1 MDSSSSWDMSSGG
14 SSGGKPSPKRELQG
28 PRPTPLKIRKDS
40 HKIKKL
46 PVAPQ
51 LPNQQQQSYQ
61 QPGNNQLRPPVIIY
75 TVSPKV
81 IHTDPNDFMKLV
93 QRLTGP
99 SSSSYLPSPSTS
111 LLQAQSSS
119 SVDFDVGAISPA
131 ARYASIERT
140 SPQGA
145 AKFRVAEEDSSIIE
159 GLEMGSTV
167 ERTMGTNPS
176 ILSPIPSSLP
186 PISPGFFSP
195 AIDPNSLSF
204 VHDFSPFYNSGNRNL
219 FDGSSNFL
227 TSPST
232 NFLSPSITS
241 PNPHNFDLF
250 NQFLDP

>member
-1 MDSSSSWDMSSGG
+1 MDSSSSSWDIPSAG
-14 SSGGKPSPKRELQG
+14 STGGKPSPKRELQG

-40 HKIKKL
+40 HKIKK
-46 PVAPQ
+46 PPIAPQ
-51 LPNQQQQSYQ
+51 LQNQRQQQQQQSYQ
-61 QPGNNQLRPPVIIY
+61 QPGNSQQRPPVIIY

-99 SSSSYLPSPSTS
+99 SSTSYLPSPSTS
-111 LLQAQSSS
+111 LPQSSS
-119 SVDFDVGAISPA
+119 SVDFDVAAISPA

-145 AKFRVAEEDSSIIE
+145 GKFRVTEDSSIIE
-159 GLEMGSTV
+159 GLEMGSTI
-167 ERTMGTNPS
+167 ERTMGSNPS

-186 PISPGFFSP
+186 PISPNFFSP
-195 AIDPNSLSF
+195 TIDPNYLSF
-204 VHDFSPFYNSGNRNL
+204 VHDFSPFFNSTKNL

-232 NFLSPSITS
+232 NFLSPSMTS
-241 PNPHNFDLF
+241 PNPPFDLF
-250 NQFLDP
+250 NQFLDL

>member
-1 MDSSSSWDMSSGG
+1 MDSSSSSSWDMSSGG
-14 SSGGKPSPKRELQG
+14 SGGKPSPKRELQG

-40 HKIKKL
+40 HKIKKP

-51 LPNQQQQSYQ
+51 LQGQQQQQQQ
-61 QPGNNQLRPPVIIY
+61 QPGNNQQRPPVIIY

-99 SSSSYLPSPSTS
+99 SSTSYLPSPSTS
-111 LLQAQSSS
+111 LPQSSS

-145 AKFRVAEEDSSIIE
+145 AKFRVVEDSGIIE

-167 ERTMGTNPS
+167 ERTMGSFPS
-176 ILSPIPSSLP
+176 ILSPVPSSLP
-186 PISPGFFSP
+186 PISPSFFSP
-195 AIDPNSLSF
+195 PIDPNSLSF
-204 VHDFSPFYNSGNRNL
+204 VHDFSPFYSSNKHF

-232 NFLSPSITS
+232 NFLSPSIIS
-241 PNPHNFDLF
+241 PNPPFDLF
-250 NQFLDP
+250 NQGFLDP

>member
-1 MDSSSSWDMSSGG
+1 MDSSSSWDMSSAG

-40 HKIKKL
+40 HKIKK
-46 PVAPQ
+46 PPMAPQ
-51 LPNQQQQSYQ
+51 LQNQQQQSYQ
-61 QPGNNQLRPPVIIY
+61 QPGNSQQRPPVIIY

-99 SSSSYLPSPSTS
+99 SSTSYLPSPSTS
-111 LLQAQSSS
+111 LPQSSS

-145 AKFRVAEEDSSIIE
+145 AKFRVAEDSSIIE

-167 ERTMGTNPS
+167 ERTIGSNTS

-186 PISPGFFSP
+186 PISPNFFSP
-195 AIDPNSLSF
+195 TIDPNSLSF
-204 VHDFSPFYNSGNRNL
+204 VHDFSPFFNSNKNL
-219 FDGSSNFL
+219 FDGSSSNFL

-241 PNPHNFDLF
+241 PTPPFDLF
-250 NQFLDP
+250 NQFLDL